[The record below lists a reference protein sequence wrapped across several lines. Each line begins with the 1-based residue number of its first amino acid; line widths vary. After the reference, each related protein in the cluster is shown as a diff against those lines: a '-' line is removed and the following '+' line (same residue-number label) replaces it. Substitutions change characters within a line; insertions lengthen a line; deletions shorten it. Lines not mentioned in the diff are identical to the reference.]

1 MSSEQTVIDGTC
13 RQPPHSRV
21 ASGCERSSPSG
32 QWPELRLI
40 LHALMRV
47 PHRASRIP
55 AANGFTLI
63 EVLVLIVIVG
73 VLATVVTLGASSI
86 GGERKLEQEA
96 QRFQAIVM
104 HACERAELVGREIGV
119 RIDAAGYA
127 FATLAINGWMPDEQ
141 QGELR
146 QRSWA
151 PGIEAELLRD
161 GRALR
166 TQGANADGP
175 VIVCFSSGEM
185 SPFVLR
191 LGLAGVATRYELRG
205 AIDGRIAFTRLGESR

>member
-1 MSSEQTVIDGTC
+1 MRGRAEAGARSAMSDE
-13 RQPPHSRV
+13 
-21 ASGCERSSPSG
+21 PSG
-32 QWPELRLI
+32 IAGDARQRRHAGVRLRLI
-40 LHALMRV
+40 PDRE
-47 PHRASRIP
+47 SRIP
-55 AANGFTLI
+55 VPRGFTLI
-63 EVLVLIVIVG
+63 EVLVLVVIVG

-86 GGERKLEQEA
+86 GGERRLEQEA

-127 FATLAINGWMPDEQ
+127 FATLAIDGWMPEEH

-146 QRSWA
+146 LRSWA
-151 PGIEAELLRD
+151 QGIDAELLRD

-166 TQGANADGP
+166 AEADGP

-205 AIDGRIAFTRLGESR
+205 AIDGRIALTRIGAPR